1 MKDSIRKALE
11 DECSKLIDRHFEY
24 LSFLDADVKRKSK
37 KLGTHVSKLIKL
49 PEYWAV
55 EPRFHPFKVRPR
67 IEFYADTLTKKI
79 KQHRFEVNTSILH
92 KVPKSDGTIRTV
104 NVFQIADSAI
114 SRLVYKSLLAKNYA
128 RFSGYAYAYREDK
141 IAYDAIKEISSD
153 WRGKSRIYVAEFDY
167 SKFFDNIRHD
177 YIWQIFDRHGFVA
190 TPQEKKIVEAFLRC
204 RSAETA
210 EYSPTGGVERKV
222 GIPQGTSIS
231 LFLAN
236 LVCFEL
242 DRELERLGVGFA
254 RYADDTLIWSAN
266 YSKVV
271 EAFDKIENYGGLM
284 GVPLNLDK
292 SQGVHLLTTRGVEG
306 EIQSKLSVDF
316 LGHEISLEKI
326 AIKAKHVERIK
337 RKISFLIYQN
347 LVQAP
352 KKGTF
357 NTARLGVDIDFDF
370 VVALFQVRRYL
381 YGGLSNGQLYAFLRG
396 QIPTIHFK
404 GLMSFYPLVND
415 DEQLSKLDGWLIN
428 TFKQALRLREKLWLS
443 KGIAV
448 LPGPKIG
455 WINEL
460 EKFRKFNSA
469 TGKSFD
475 LQLPSFRLINSAI
488 DRAIQKT
495 GLHGFYVLP
504 SIYYD

>member
-1 MKDSIRKALE
+1 MKNSLRIALH

-24 LSFLDADVKRKSK
+24 LGFLDADVKRKSK
-37 KLGTHVSKLIKL
+37 RLGISVTKTIKL
-49 PEYWAV
+49 PAYWAV
-55 EPRFHPFKVRPR
+55 EPRFHPFKVQPR
-67 IEFYADTLTKKI
+67 IAFYADTLAKKI
-79 KQHRFEVNTSILH
+79 KQGSYETQTSIVH
-92 KVPKSDGTIRTV
+92 KVPKADGSERMV
-104 NVFQIADSAI
+104 NVFQMPDSAV
-114 SRLVYKSLLAKNYA
+114 SRHVYKSLLQKNYP

-153 WRGKSRIYVAEFDY
+153 WKEKSRIYVAEFDY
-167 SKFFDNIRHD
+167 SKFFDNIQHD

-190 TPQEKKIVEAFLRC
+190 TPEEKRVIACFLRC
-204 RSAETA
+204 RSTEIVD
-210 EYSPTGGVERKV
+210 YSTTGGVERKK

-254 RYADDTLIWSAN
+254 RYADDTLVWSPN

-271 EAFDKIENYGGLM
+271 EAFDKIENYGALM

-292 SQGVHLLTTRGVEG
+292 SEGIHLLTTRGIKG
-306 EIQSKLSVDF
+306 EIQSKVSVNF
-316 LGHEISLEKI
+316 LGHEISLSKI
-326 AIKAKHVERIK
+326 SIKSTHIARIR

-352 KKGTF
+352 KAGVF
-357 NTARLGVDIDFDF
+357 NTLRLGPDIDFDY
-370 VVALFQVRRYL
+370 VVAVYQVRRYL
-381 YGGLSNGQLYAFLRG
+381 YGGLTNSRLFSFLRG
-396 QIPTIHFK
+396 RIPTIHFK

-415 DEQLSKLDGWLIN
+415 DEQLSTLDGWLIH
-428 TFKQALRLREKLWLS
+428 TFKQSLLLREQLWLTH
-443 KGIAV
+443 GIAA
-448 LPGPKIG
+448 LPGPKVDWIDDLENLRQFESSIG
-455 WINEL
+455 I
-460 EKFRKFNSA
+460 SY
-469 TGKSFD
+469 D

-488 DRAIQKT
+488 GRAIEKK